1 MREYVLSIEGKDYK
15 AEIKEI
21 TSEFARILVNGK
33 EYKIEIKEFGHKSTG
48 IQSVKR
54 AETPIRET
62 KPEKGE
68 IEKPKINSTDSGT
81 IKAPLPGLILDIF
94 VKIGDTVKA
103 GQDLFVM
110 ESMKMENQVQA
121 PHDGTVA
128 KIYINRGDS
137 VAEGDMLLE
146 LSRPMMTTL

>member
-15 AEIKEI
+15 AEVKEI
-21 TSEFARILVNGK
+21 TSEYAKIIVNEK
-33 EYKIEIKEFGHKSTG
+33 EYKIKIKEFGHKSSG
-48 IQSVKR
+48 MPSVKR

-62 KPEKGE
+62 KLEKRG
-68 IEKPKINSTDSGT
+68 IEKPKIDSTDSGT
-81 IKAPLPGLILDIF
+81 IKAPLPGLIIDVF
-94 VKIGDTVKA
+94 VNVGDSVKA

-110 ESMKMENQVQA
+110 ESMKMENQIQA

-128 KIYINRGDS
+128 KIYIKRGDS

>member
-1 MREYVLSIEGKDYK
+1 MREYVLSIKGKDYK

-21 TSEFARILVNGK
+21 TSEFARILVNEK

-62 KPEKGE
+62 KPEKKE

-81 IKAPLPGLILDIF
+81 IKAPLPGLILDVF
-94 VKIGDTVKA
+94 VKMGDTVKA

-110 ESMKMENQVQA
+110 ESMKMENQIQA

-128 KIYINRGDS
+128 KIYIKKDDS

-146 LSRPMMTTL
+146 LSRPMMTTM